1 GTGFQNVKLD
11 MERETFVLYSHFHH
25 DHLQGLPF
33 NASVF
38 SHSEP
43 IYLSSALVNRNV
55 LRNMVQTY
63 FSGGYFPVDIV
74 NVLKQLKFMNV
85 ATIQRKLAPK
95 IELDVIELN
104 HPGGSMGYSIKTDT
118 GKFTYLLDNEYLES
132 QLESLLAFVKGS
144 DLVIWDGMFTDEE
157 LVTKVGW
164 GHSSIEQACTFAE
177 EADIGHLSI
186 SHHNPPRTDAEF
198 DSIAKTL
205 SSSKVSFAIQGSEVR
220 I

>member
-1 GTGFQNVKLD
+1 MSEKSSDVDLCAPCVGLFKTVLQSPAKSSPAVYSNAKRDAMKWSLKEAKLD

-38 SHSEP
+38 SHNEP

-104 HPGGSMGYSIKTDT
+104 HPGGSMGYSRR
-118 GKFTYLLDNEYLES
+118 GE
-132 QLESLLAFVKGS
+132 ARPR
-144 DLVIWDGMFTDEE
+144 EE
-157 LVTKVGW
+157 RPGCCK
-164 GHSSIEQACTFAE
+164 
-177 EADIGHLSI
+177 
-186 SHHNPPRTDAEF
+186 R
-198 DSIAKTL
+198 
-205 SSSKVSFAIQGSEVR
+205 
-220 I
+220 